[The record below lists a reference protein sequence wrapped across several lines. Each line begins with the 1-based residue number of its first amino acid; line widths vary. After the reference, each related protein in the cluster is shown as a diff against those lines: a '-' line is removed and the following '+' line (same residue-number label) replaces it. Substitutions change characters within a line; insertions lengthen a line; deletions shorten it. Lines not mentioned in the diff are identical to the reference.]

1 MRPDWASGRTRGTV
15 SAVSP
20 LSGWFMALFWNAFC
34 AGIVWFM
41 FLSQKKQ
48 AQDIPVIFKGIFGI
62 GFPIIGLFF
71 LAQAMA
77 ATRRALRYGRS
88 WLTFDAVPATPGGV
102 LSGRIDCA
110 VREQLEPTFL
120 VTLACIESY
129 ATGPAKHR
137 VERADR
143 LWHAEYECRG
153 EPSATVDL
161 GSLVPV
167 RFQLP
172 ADAKP
177 CGEGARGT
185 IAWML
190 TARASLV
197 GVDYVEEFAIPVYA
211 GAPREPMVERAPRPA
226 PPPEQRPSHGKLA
239 LERDGDALR
248 VTFPAAMNPKLAM
261 IPLAFLAVAGWMAY
275 AYVRAGA
282 WYWAVLPGLVAAL
295 ALIGAVRAWLM
306 RTTLT
311 VRRGEIAVDR
321 SILGFTSTT
330 TYAAADLDVA
340 AAMDFQAGTSY
351 MSKLKIGS
359 GDKKVEV
366 GSLIGN
372 DAELDQV
379 SSAIRAKLR
388 G

>member
-1 MRPDWASGRTRGTV
+1 MRRDWASGRARGSI

-41 FLSQKKQ
+41 FLSHKKES
-48 AQDIPVIFKGIFGI
+48 QDVPVFFQGIFGI
-62 GFPIIGLFF
+62 GFPLIGLLF
-71 LAQAMA
+71 LCQSVA
-77 ATRRALRYGRS
+77 ATRRALRFGRS
-88 WLTFDAVPATPGGV
+88 WLTFDAVPASPGGA

-110 VREQLEPTFL
+110 VKEQLEPTFL

-129 ATGPAKHR
+129 ATGNANHR
-137 VERADR
+137 VQRTDR

-172 ADAKP
+172 ADAMP
-177 CGEGARGT
+177 CGDGTRGT
-185 IAWML
+185 IAWLL

-197 GVDYVEEFAIPVYA
+197 GVDYKEEFAIPVYA
-211 GAPREPMVERAPRPA
+211 GAAAGPMAERAPRPA
-226 PPPEQRPSHGKLA
+226 PPPDQRPSHGKLA
-239 LERDGDALR
+239 LEQDGDALR
-248 VTFPAAMNPKLAM
+248 VTFPAAMNPGIAM
-261 IPLAFLAVAGWMAY
+261 VPLAFLAVTGWMAF
-275 AYVRAGA
+275 AYVRAGT

-295 ALIGAVRAWLM
+295 ALFGAVRAWLM

-311 VRRGEIAVDR
+311 VRRGEIAVER
-321 SILGFTSTT
+321 SILGFTSTAN
-330 TYAAADLDVA
+330 YASADLDVA
-340 AAMDFQAGTSY
+340 SAMDFQVGTLY

-372 DAELDQV
+372 DAELDHV
-379 SSAIRAKLR
+379 RNAIKAKLR